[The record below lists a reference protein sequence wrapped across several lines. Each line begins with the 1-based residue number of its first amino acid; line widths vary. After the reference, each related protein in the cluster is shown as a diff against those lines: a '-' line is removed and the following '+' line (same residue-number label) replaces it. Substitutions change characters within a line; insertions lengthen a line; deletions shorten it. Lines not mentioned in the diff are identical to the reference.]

1 MQNPCWSPNLR
12 SEFQINM
19 AINDTETSTTP
30 SNNVRSVIHCPKSSN
45 FTWDLNETTISWIL
59 CPITFI
65 ASLATFFLNALV
77 ILAVKRK
84 RELKKT
90 SNILL
95 SSMAIADLLVGAIS
109 MPLTVA
115 ADILIIRQMYYSGF
129 CTLHLTN
136 EYSMFSL
143 LWSSLYHLTLIAWE
157 RYVAIRK
164 WIDYKAIITR
174 GRIKNLAIVAWLLAA
189 FTSYPPLVMIA
200 LGVDQ
205 NTKEAWHIGESIV
218 ASVCLITIGYF
229 YIMVYLGVRK
239 RKINEISQVTALVK
253 AKLESKVAKTCG
265 LITAALILSFVP
277 AIVVSSFGEV
287 FPVLGTRKAFILP
300 ERLLLLTSL
309 ANPLIYFYR
318 DRRLIRAAL
327 ELLGVRRPEAI
338 QPAVGAA
345 RFIRRKDPFGSLEAV
360 KELQKEEQPTRF
372 KRAASC
378 DPAVDSDCVHR
389 RSPEIF
395 LKRSM
400 SAPALD
406 KCIGSA
412 DGLQLQQASS
422 IIVTTAIIHSESG
435 ARYQAK
441 TCNRELPQDA
451 IKCQDTS
458 HLVRNLYNTPRSNSW
473 DASASMKCSNRCQM
487 LREASSERPATT
499 PLLHSEFNCLAKSRT
514 DSEFATRF

>member
-1 MQNPCWSPNLR
+1 M
-12 SEFQINM
+12 
-19 AINDTETSTTP
+19 
-30 SNNVRSVIHCPKSSN
+30 
-45 FTWDLNETTISWIL
+45 
-59 CPITFI
+59 
-65 ASLATFFLNALV
+65 
-77 ILAVKRK
+77 
-84 RELKKT
+84 
-90 SNILL
+90 
-95 SSMAIADLLVGAIS
+95 
-109 MPLTVA
+109 
-115 ADILIIRQMYYSGF
+115 
-129 CTLHLTN
+129 
-136 EYSMFSL
+136 
-143 LWSSLYHLTLIAWE
+143 
-157 RYVAIRK
+157 AIRK

-174 GRIKNLAIVAWLLAA
+174 GRIKKLAIVAWLLAA

-218 ASVCLITIGYF
+218 ASICLITIGYF

-239 RKINEISQVTALVK
+239 RKINEICQVTALVK

-265 LITAALILSFVP
+265 LITAALILSIVP

-287 FPVLGTRKAFILP
+287 FPVLGTRKAFVLP

-318 DRRLIRAAL
+318 DRRLRKAAL

-345 RFIRRKDPFGSLEAV
+345 RFIRRKNPFDSLEAV
-360 KELQKEEQPTRF
+360 QELQKEEQPTRF

-378 DPAVDSDCVHR
+378 DPAVASDCVHR

-400 SAPALD
+400 SALTLD

-412 DGLQLQQASS
+412 DGLQRQQASS
-422 IIVTTAIIHSESG
+422 IILTTAIIHSESG

-451 IKCQDTS
+451 IKPQDTS
-458 HLVRNLYNTPRSNSW
+458 HLVRNLYNTARSNSW
-473 DASASMKCSNRCQM
+473 DASASVKYANRTCQM
-487 LREASSERPATT
+487 LQETTSERPATA
-499 PLLHSEFNCLAKSRT
+499 PLLHSEL
-514 DSEFATRF
+514 

>member
-1 MQNPCWSPNLR
+1 
-12 SEFQINM
+12 M
-19 AINDTETSTTP
+19 AINDTETSATP
-30 SNNVRSVIHCPKSSN
+30 SNNVRSVIHCPKLSN
-45 FTWDLNETTISWIL
+45 FTWDLNETTIPCIL

-65 ASLATFFLNALV
+65 ASLATIFLNALV
-77 ILAVKRK
+77 ILAVNRK

-129 CTLHLTN
+129 CTLRLAT
-136 EYSMFSL
+136 EYSMFTFI
-143 LWSSLYHLTLIAWE
+143 WSSLYHLILIAWD
-157 RYVAIRK
+157 RYVAVRK
-164 WIDYKAIITR
+164 WIDYKVIVTR
-174 GRIKNLAIVAWLLAA
+174 GRIKKLAIVAWLLTAV
-189 FTSYPPLVMIA
+189 TSFPPLVMIA

-205 NTKEAWHIGESIV
+205 NIKEAWPIGESFLG
-218 ASVCLITIGYF
+218 AVCLIIIGYF
-229 YIMVYLGVRK
+229 YIMVYLGVCK
-239 RKINEISQVTALVK
+239 RKINEFSQFTAL
-253 AKLESKVAKTCG
+253 AKLESKVANTCG

-277 AIVVSSFGEV
+277 VIVVGAFGGV
-287 FPVLGTRKAFILP
+287 SPVLRTSKAFRLP
-300 ERLLLLTSL
+300 ETLIQLNSL

-318 DRRLIRAAL
+318 DRSLRKAAL

-338 QPAVGAA
+338 QPAVGAK

-360 KELQKEEQPTRF
+360 QELQKVEQPTRF

-400 SAPALD
+400 SAPTLD

-422 IIVTTAIIHSESG
+422 IIVTTAIIHFESG
-435 ARYQAK
+435 GRYQAK
-441 TCNRELPQDA
+441 TCNRKFPQDA
-451 IKCQDTS
+451 IKPQERS
-458 HLVRNLYNTPRSNSW
+458 HLVRNLYHTRPRSNSW
-473 DASASMKCSNRCQM
+473 DASASVKYANRTCQM
-487 LREASSERPATT
+487 LQETTVERPATA
-499 PLLHSEFNCLAKSRT
+499 PLLHSEFNCSAKT
-514 DSEFATRF
+514 DS